1 MASPTIQFRLIPQN
15 TPVAS
20 LATPTLR
27 KGTITGQSVISTGVG
42 NECDFGLVDISA
54 GANNSD
60 VFTMLWHVADDG
72 GNTLVEAF
80 KLWLSSNGFDVA
92 ASVLKLQPLC
102 GNDGTPVLTEK
113 YILDAII
120 SSYTSWVTMPES
132 VPGSINMWPTDEG
145 TSMVCPGT
153 NGASDDAILWAMY
166 AAIAVAETTGIYK
179 GIDTGYELRFSFRVS
194 YS

>member
-1 MASPTIQFRLIPQN
+1 MAAPTVQFRLIPQS

-20 LATPTLR
+20 LASPALR
-27 KGTITGQSVISTGVG
+27 KGVISGQSIISTGVG
-42 NECDFGLVDISA
+42 NECDFGLVDISG

-72 GNTLVEAF
+72 GNTLVETF
-80 KLWLSSNGFDVA
+80 QLWLSDNGFDIA
-92 ASVLKLQPLC
+92 GSVLKLQPLC

-113 YILDAII
+113 YVLDAILG
-120 SSYTSWVTMPES
+120 SYTSWVTMPEDA
-132 VPGSINMWPTDEG
+132 PGSINVWPTDEG
-145 TSMVCPGT
+145 TSMTCPGT

-166 AAIAVAETTGIYK
+166 AAIAAGETTGIYK
-179 GIDTGYELRFSFRVS
+179 GTDVGYELQFSFRFS